1 MILEPSSCPK
11 TPFCVSKLPR
21 SYFQQAERIDRTQ
34 LTSCFLQE
42 IRAPMLKRTNAK
54 AAVAAT
60 LVFINASVLL
70 KGTTTI
76 ARRWN
81 VCRRYAPVYFS
92 EQRILG
98 GRGSLYNHQKVVGWG
113 SRILSILAQK
123 PDHNPDLATLSR

>member
-70 KGTTTI
+70 NEHDHYSAQVKLAWALHPINLRIWEPCTH
-76 ARRWN
+76 R
-81 VCRRYAPVYFS
+81 PV
-92 EQRILG
+92 L
-98 GRGSLYNHQKVVGWG
+98 
-113 SRILSILAQK
+113 
-123 PDHNPDLATLSR
+123 

>member
-1 MILEPSSCPK
+1 
-11 TPFCVSKLPR
+11 
-21 SYFQQAERIDRTQ
+21 
-34 LTSCFLQE
+34 
-42 IRAPMLKRTNAK
+42 MLKRTNAK

-123 PDHNPDLATLSR
+123 PDHNPDLATLSRAAPKPSLLEGPAASTLITP